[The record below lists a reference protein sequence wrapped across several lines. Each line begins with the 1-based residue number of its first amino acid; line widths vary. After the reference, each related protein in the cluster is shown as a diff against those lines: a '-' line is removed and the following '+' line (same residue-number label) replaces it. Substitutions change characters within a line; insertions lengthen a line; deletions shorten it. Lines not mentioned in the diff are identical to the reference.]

1 MTESNSSTSTALAST
16 TTTSNAQ
23 SSTTEPPATTTTTT
37 TTSSLVSIVDE
48 QHDVDDDD
56 GDDAADGEEDVD
68 EEFEHLHNPLKRK
81 RQVSTSCPYLDTV
94 DRGMLDFD
102 FQKQCSVTLKTLNVY
117 ACLVCGKFFQ
127 GALSSSVGL
136 SHTTIS
142 VL

>member
-23 SSTTEPPATTTTTT
+23 SSTTTTT